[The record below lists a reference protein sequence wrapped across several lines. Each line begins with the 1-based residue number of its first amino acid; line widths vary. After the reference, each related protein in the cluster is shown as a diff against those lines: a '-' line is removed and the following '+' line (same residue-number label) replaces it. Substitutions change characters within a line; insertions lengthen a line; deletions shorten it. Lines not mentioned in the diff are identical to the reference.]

1 MAGSAPRRLLIV
13 LTTAVALSAAGVSF
27 DLGFQRLR
35 DARAATE
42 RWAAKVQKLQQ
53 SLPAEARI
61 RATRDSLEKDLASRA
76 AHFYAADEINAYSF
90 GAAVKGRLSALGMT
104 VVRYQVIDLKGRS
117 WLEFSVTG
125 SARALIV
132 FLRDVSRGQKY
143 WSIPSLSLTMRE
155 SSDIVDVSF
164 RIGYEVIDSNG
175 G

>member
-1 MAGSAPRRLLIV
+1 MTGSVPRRLLIV
-13 LTTAVALSAAGVSF
+13 LAGAIALSTAAVTF

-35 DARAATE
+35 NARAVTE
-42 RWAAKVQKLQQ
+42 RWEAQVRKLQQ
-53 SLPAEARI
+53 SLPAESRI
-61 RATRDSLEKDLASRA
+61 REARDLLKIDLANRA
-76 AHFYAADEINAYSF
+76 AHFYAANEISPYSF
-90 GAAVKGRLSALGMT
+90 GAAVKDRLSALGMT

-125 SARALIV
+125 SARALIL

-155 SSDIVDVSF
+155 GSDTVDVSF
-164 RIGYEVIDSNG
+164 RIGYEVINSNG

>member
-1 MAGSAPRRLLIV
+1 MAGSVPRRLLVV
-13 LTTAVALSAAGVSF
+13 LAGAVALSAAAVSF

-35 DARAATE
+35 DARAVTE
-42 RWAAKVQKLQQ
+42 GWEAKVRKLQQ
-53 SLPAEARI
+53 PLPAEARI
-61 RATRDSLEKDLASRA
+61 RATRDSLEKDLAAGS
-76 AHFYAADEINAYSF
+76 AHFYAADEINPYSF

-143 WSIPSLSLTMRE
+143 WSIPSLSLTIRE
-155 SSDIVDVSF
+155 GTGTIDAFF
-164 RIGYEVIDSNG
+164 RIGYEVINSNG

>member
-1 MAGSAPRRLLIV
+1 MAGNVPRRLLVV
-13 LTTAVALSAAGVSF
+13 LACAAALSTAAVSF

-35 DARAATE
+35 GARAATALWE
-42 RWAAKVQKLQQ
+42 ARVRKLQQ
-53 SLPAEARI
+53 SLPAESRMTAAR
-61 RATRDSLEKDLASRA
+61 DMLEKDLAERA
-76 AHFYAADEINAYSF
+76 AYFYAAGEINPWSF

-125 SARALIV
+125 SARAFIL

-143 WSIPSLSLTMRE
+143 WSIPSLSLTIRE
-155 SSDIVDVSF
+155 GTGTIDAFF
-164 RIGYEVIDSNG
+164 RIGYEVINSNG

>member
-1 MAGSAPRRLLIV
+1 MAGSVPRRLLVV
-13 LTTAVALSAAGVSF
+13 LAGAVALSAAAISF

-35 DARAATE
+35 DARAVTE
-42 RWAAKVQKLQQ
+42 RWEAEVRKLQQ
-53 SLPAEARI
+53 PLPAEARI
-61 RATRDSLEKDLASRA
+61 RAARDSFRNDLANRA
-76 AHFYAADEINAYSF
+76 AHFYAVDEINPYSF
-90 GAAVKGRLSALGMT
+90 GAAVKGRLSSLGMT

-125 SARALIV
+125 SARAFII

-143 WSIPSLSLTMRE
+143 WSIPSLSLTIRE
-155 SSDIVDVSF
+155 GTDTVDAFF